1 MQPPLRKQPE
11 TTEEAAPYVR
21 GKHCATENWQ
31 EALVLEGVPVEQ
43 VFSPEEFL
51 PAYWN
56 PVLPPSIW
64 VEGEDFLDSNFNV
77 GKYSGMTK
85 LSGHAL
91 WGLDTFVDPANDG
104 YYVKYR
110 FRSEKAGV
118 FNLWAREWVGKSPCQ
133 WRVNRGKWN
142 DAPEGMEEFD
152 RRFCGPWALFD
163 DSKIVFAWC
172 KYGQARLHRGRNTL
186 EIRVT
191 E

>member
-1 MQPPLRKQPE
+1 
-11 TTEEAAPYVR
+11 
-21 GKHCATENWQ
+21 
-31 EALVLEGVPVEQ
+31 
-43 VFSPEEFL
+43 
-51 PAYWN
+51 
-56 PVLPPSIW
+56 
-64 VEGEDFLDSNFNV
+64 
-77 GKYSGMTK
+77 MTK

-133 WRVNRGKWN
+133 WRVHRGKWN

-191 E
+191 EKRGKGDKYCKFFDALAFTPPGTNPWELAPDQKF